1 MSLSHMAQSES
12 FTSETVIET
21 VCEAGSP
28 GLLALSSLA
37 SGPFALK
44 AHKPLKVVSKGHFCI
59 DPCMECV
66 VHTSANDEPLLSA

>member
-1 MSLSHMAQSES
+1 
-12 FTSETVIET
+12 
-21 VCEAGSP
+21 
-28 GLLALSSLA
+28 LSSLA